1 MQLKKLKDKYGPW
14 AVIAGGS
21 QGIGEAYARILGG
34 QGINLVLIARGKPL
48 LDKLAKELE
57 DELMISVRTISVDL
71 ADDNAIN
78 IVREKTDD
86 IEFNMLIYN
95 AAAEVLGP
103 FFNSELKEHL
113 TMLNV
118 NCRSV
123 LVFLEHFGR
132 LMKER
137 KKGGIILMSSMSCL
151 VGSPY
156 ITHYGATKAY
166 IRNLAEGLWY
176 EFKPFN
182 IDVISCIPGKTKTL
196 RYIESNP
203 DDNKGLFAGGA
214 IEPMAVAKEAIKRI
228 GRDPSFTPGFLNK
241 LATFILRRLI
251 SNKRGIIVGGKTL
264 DNMFH
269 YSDEVH

>member
-21 QGIGEAYARILGG
+21 QGIGEAYARILGS
-34 QGINLVLIARGKPL
+34 QGINLVLLARGKPL
-48 LDKLAKELE
+48 LEKLAKELE
-57 DELMISVRTISVDL
+57 DELKISVISISVDL
-71 ADDNAIN
+71 ADENAIN
-78 IVREKTDD
+78 KVREKTDD
-86 IEFNMLIYN
+86 LEVNMLIYN
-95 AAAEVLGP
+95 AASEVLGP

-113 TMLNV
+113 TMLDV

-123 LVFLEHFGR
+123 LIFTEHFGR

-156 ITHYGATKAY
+156 ITHYGASKAY

-176 EFKPFN
+176 ELKPFN
-182 IDVISCIPGKTKTL
+182 IDVISCIAGKTATP
-196 RYIESNP
+196 RYIESSP
-203 DDNKGLFAGGA
+203 DDSKGLFAGGA
-214 IEPMAVAKEAIKRI
+214 KEPILVAKEAIKRI
-228 GRDPSFTPGFLNK
+228 GKDPSFTPGFSNK
-241 LATFILRRLI
+241 VATFILRHLL
-251 SNKRGIIVGGKTL
+251 SNKKGIKVGGKTL

-269 YSDEVH
+269 YSEEVH

>member
-1 MQLKKLKDKYGPW
+1 MQSKKLKEKYGPW
-14 AVIAGGS
+14 ALIAGGS

-34 QGINLVLIARGKPL
+34 QDINLVLLARGKPL

-57 DELMISVRTISVDL
+57 DELKISVRTISVDL
-71 ADDNAIN
+71 ADESAIN
-78 IVREKTDD
+78 KVREITDN
-86 IEFNMLIYN
+86 IEVNMLIYN

-103 FFNSELKEHL
+103 FFNSELTQHL
-113 TMLNV
+113 TMLDV

-123 LVFLEHFGR
+123 LIFVEHFGR

-176 EFKPFN
+176 ELKPFN
-182 IDVISCIPGKTKTL
+182 IDVISCIAGKTKTP
-196 RYIESNP
+196 RYIDSNP
-203 DDNKGLFAGGA
+203 DDNKGLFAGDA
-214 IEPMAVAKEAIKRI
+214 REPILVAKEAIKRI
-228 GRDPSFTPGFLNK
+228 GRDPSFTPGVLNK
-241 LATFILRRLI
+241 LATFILRRFI
-251 SNKRGIIVGGKTL
+251 SNKKGIKVGGKTL